1 MYISDHISAQILLLT
16 TQPQG
21 SHWYSEERA
30 DFYTLEHIKTL
41 PHMHDC
47 ILLPRKSL
55 GQNIDKSVRKCRG
68 KEWRELNGPLLLPS
82 QRPQH
87 MATAAAV
94 AAKELG
100 WLNSQCP
107 SALGSRAQSGRTHS
121 SPHTLKQSKHRL
133 TTRQHWKALHPFI
146 LLK

>member
-1 MYISDHISAQILLLT
+1 MYIWPHLSTNTINHRATRLPLVER
-16 TQPQG
+16 
-21 SHWYSEERA
+21 SEERA
-30 DFYTLEHIKTL
+30 DFYTLENIKTL
-41 PHMHDC
+41 PHMHN

-68 KEWRELNGPLLLPS
+68 KKWRELSGPLLLPS

-94 AAKELG
+94 AAAKKLG
-100 WLNSQCP
+100 WMNSQCP

-121 SPHTLKQSKHRL
+121 SPHTLRQSKHRL

-146 LLK
+146 LVK